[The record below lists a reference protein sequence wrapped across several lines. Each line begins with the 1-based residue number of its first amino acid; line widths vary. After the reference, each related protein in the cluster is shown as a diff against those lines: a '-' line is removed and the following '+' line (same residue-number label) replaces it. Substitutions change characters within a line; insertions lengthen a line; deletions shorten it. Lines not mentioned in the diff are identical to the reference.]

1 MSYGEAAL
9 AKHTEA
15 WKIVSEVM
23 KVVYGR
29 DDEVLTTGERH
40 FALTNRL
47 VDEASNGGFDQYFF
61 NGGYAEVHAALKSLV
76 ALGSARTAE
85 LVNQAIKTVNLPASV
100 PEDYDYAP
108 TKEQSENLNKLDTRF
123 YDSKLE
129 NEEIYPMLVEY
140 MRKHVGEF
148 A

>member
-1 MSYGEAAL
+1 MTYGETAL

-15 WKIVSEVM
+15 WKVVSEVM

-29 DDEVLTTGERH
+29 DDQTLTPGELN

-47 VDEASNGGFDQYFF
+47 IDEVSNGGFDQYFF

-76 ALGSARTAE
+76 AFGATQTAA
-85 LVNQAIKTVNLPASV
+85 LVQQAIKTVDLPDVVS
-100 PEDYDYAP
+100 EEYDYAP
-108 TKEQSENLNKLDTRF
+108 TEEQSEELNELDSQF

-129 NEEIYPMLVEY
+129 SEEIYPRLVEY
-140 MRKHVGEF
+140 LREHVGEF